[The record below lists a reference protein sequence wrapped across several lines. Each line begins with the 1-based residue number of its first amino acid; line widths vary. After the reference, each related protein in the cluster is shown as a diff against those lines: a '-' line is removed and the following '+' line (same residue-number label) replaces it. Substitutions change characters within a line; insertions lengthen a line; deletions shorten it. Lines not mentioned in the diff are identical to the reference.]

1 VLDGHD
7 GERPL
12 APTFFSKL
20 DRAIK
25 EKIGAK
31 MPAGQA
37 YRTLLAAGVKP
48 EEMDYSGVGP
58 MLESRGQEMVT
69 RQELLDHNAENQ
81 VQIHEKWRV
90 ERDSPEYQDRLNDL
104 RADRDFGFLTEDEY
118 QKEVDALQ
126 KDPMLR
132 APLTHYDRYKMPGGS
147 NYHELLL
154 TLPYRKDGENYSS
167 SHWDELNVLAH
178 VRFDERKGRDGG
190 QVLLL
195 GPFG

>member
-1 VLDGHD
+1 MSFSD

-20 DRAIK
+20 ERAIK

-31 MPAGQA
+31 MPADQA

-81 VQIHEKWRV
+81 
-90 ERDSPEYQDRLNDL
+90 
-104 RADRDFGFLTEDEY
+104 
-118 QKEVDALQ
+118 
-126 KDPMLR
+126 
-132 APLTHYDRYKMPGGS
+132 
-147 NYHELLL
+147 
-154 TLPYRKDGENYSS
+154 TLG
-167 SHWDELNVLAH
+167 
-178 VRFDERKGRDGG
+178 
-190 QVLLL
+190 
-195 GPFG
+195 